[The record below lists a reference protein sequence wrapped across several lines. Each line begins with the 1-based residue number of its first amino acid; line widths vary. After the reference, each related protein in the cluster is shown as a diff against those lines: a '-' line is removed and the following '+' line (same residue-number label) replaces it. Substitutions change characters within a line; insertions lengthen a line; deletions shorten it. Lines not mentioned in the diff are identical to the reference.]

1 MKSYSLTYTGA
12 IAMLLASMTFLTE
25 AEAVT
30 VVNAVVVLI
39 GFVATVYGRYRAGGV
54 NALGVKK

>member
-30 VVNAVVVLI
+30 VVNAGLVLA
-39 GFVATVYGRYRAGGV
+39 GFVMTVWGRHRAGGV